1 MSEGGTAPNFV
12 CRCEEVDAEAI
23 REAIADGARSIND
36 IKRRTRAGMGVCQ
49 GVYCVRPM
57 AELLCEWTGEPLTA
71 IVPMTA
77 RPPVRLVPLGL
88 LAAIED

>member
-1 MSEGGTAPNFV
+1 MNEGGTAPNFL
-12 CRCEEVDAEAI
+12 CRCEEVDAGAI

-57 AELLCEWTGEPLTA
+57 ADLLSDLTGEPLSE

-77 RPPVRLVPLGL
+77 RPPVRPVPLGL
-88 LAAIED
+88 LAALED